1 MGTLHAGKDPAVEF
15 RSKRVADR
23 GKEGNNSL
31 REAYRDGAMVTAEIN
46 AFLVEF
52 FIVKQQKIEA
62 LGHPKRRF
70 TANCCLTILIY
81 ML

>member
-1 MGTLHAGKDPAVEF
+1 MEF

-70 TANCCLTILIY
+70 RQLCLTILIY